1 LKIVNQ
7 AGLLIKGYI
16 QYEYSGISY
25 SRASDIVAIGQQHI
39 FYIPLGAAGVFIQIK
54 SGVTSS
60 FGKTIYENTFPDYE
74 DVCLKVTGLV
84 NLLIKVNLIF
94 FIFFQEHFLMQ
105 MWSIVKIFNKSFQ

>member
-16 QYEYSGISY
+16 QYQYSGISY
-25 SRASDIVAIGQQHI
+25 SRASDIVPIGQQHI
-39 FYIPLGAAGVFIQIK
+39 FYVPLGASGVFIQIK

-84 NLLIKVNLIF
+84 NLLIKVIIIYF
-94 FIFFQEHFLMQ
+94 FIFIFQERFL
-105 MWSIVKIFNKSFQ
+105 KPL